1 MSVAA
6 IVPIVPGVVRA
17 RCSGGRAAQKT
28 APFVHLDPP
37 GHIVGRDDVEDT
49 RAGESR
55 GRRELGQWVPVGPP
69 DAGPAEQLA
78 GEELQVPL
86 LRADEVLKRPVERA
100 VRAAGAHLELRGI
113 EVCAELQKGHRRP
126 GVVAQHLIERLG
138 AHYVCSS
145 GLPRL
150 RNLPRP
156 FFPTNFPPVT
166 ITAPRDRTV
175 VARPFTRRPSY
186 GL

>member
-1 MSVAA
+1 MGAVLVPVVDQLGEDHADGRTAA
-6 IVPIVPGVVRA
+6 LI
-17 RCSGGRAAQKT
+17 
-28 APFVHLDPP
+28 HLDPP
-37 GHIVGRDDVEDT
+37 GRVVGRDDLEDA

-55 GRRELGQWVPVGPP
+55 GRRELGQRVPLRPP
-69 DAGPAEQLA
+69 DARAVQQLA
-78 GEELQVPL
+78 GEELHVPL
-86 LRADEVLKRPVERA
+86 LRADDVLEGPMERA
-100 VRAAGAHLELRGI
+100 VRADGAHLERRRI
-113 EVCAELQKGHRRP
+113 EARAELQEGHRGPR
-126 GVVAQHLIERLG
+126 VVAKHVLERVSG
-138 AHYVCSS
+138 AHYVCRS

-166 ITAPRDRTV
+166 MTSPRDRTV